1 MNNIIDV
8 QILTQT
14 HFDSGALS
22 GLGAV
27 VHRVLQPG
35 DHRLTVLRADNP
47 IQAMSLRVLPP
58 AAAAQPSATPQPSE
72 LHVNLGQ
79 VLGPLGRLA
88 PRPPAANLEM
98 PAQGYALFHAPPDE
112 AGFAVQLHAPGTEN
126 QPPSFDSRQ
135 LDNTDV
141 YATPL
146 LRPGRYSVTNVA
158 TGAKGEIRV
167 SYPVIG
173 DKPYRPP
180 DPFEVQVTD
189 GLPARLDPTQAC
201 PRVNLP
207 YWQHPGPHPN
217 RLGRAGRRAGE
228 RHRCTASGSS
238 PDVPLGEANIAG
250 AKVRS

>member
-88 PRPPAANLEM
+88 PQPPAANLEM

-189 GLPARLDPTQAC
+189 QGFQPASIQLKPAQGLIFRIGNTRARIQIDLVEPDD
-201 PRVNLP
+201 
-207 YWQHPGPHPN
+207 GP
-217 RLGRAGRRAGE
+217 
-228 RHRCTASGSS
+228 ASGTGARPQGPRPMYRWEKPTS
-238 PDVPLGEANIAG
+238 PEP
-250 AKVRS
+250 K